1 MLYNLPCW
9 TSSSVIAAEWR
20 LWYKQLKTHSQEL
33 NRFWLNYSVS
43 GEQFQLTT
51 TWILQTRYIFND
63 QSYINSRYLHFLLEN
78 MNIIFKAKQKRAPTA
93 LTVDCSVCG
102 APAPDHIH
110 FGGWFSITSY
120 QRIKEQRGFSWS
132 IVIMSDK
139 QFQEH
144 VVTRVEHSSG
154 ELWREWR
161 SSPSSAGLAPKTV
174 RSRSSAKT
182 VQLADFKS
190 VCKLGWK

>member
-1 MLYNLPCW
+1 MTTSESGGTHEHTNTRTMSDERVWRAKFSSCSSEKELCNTQETTLHKRRLMLYNLPCW

-63 QSYINSRYLHFLLEN
+63 QSYINSRYLHFLLKN

-120 QRIKEQRGFSWS
+120 QRIKERIFLENSNH
-132 IVIMSDK
+132 I
-139 QFQEH
+139 
-144 VVTRVEHSSG
+144 
-154 ELWREWR
+154 
-161 SSPSSAGLAPKTV
+161 
-174 RSRSSAKT
+174 
-182 VQLADFKS
+182 
-190 VCKLGWK
+190 